1 MDVGRRVREL
11 RVRRGMVIE
20 DLARK
25 CALFKPYISQVETGK
40 ASPSLQTVNKLAHAL
55 GKFR

>member
-1 MDVGRRVREL
+1 VLDVGRRVREL

-25 CALFKPYISQVETGK
+25 SGLSKPYISQLETGK
-40 ASPSLQTVNKLAHAL
+40 ASPSLQTVQRLA
-55 GKFR
+55 